1 VNTSLQDL
9 KKEVVDLVEQ
19 HKRELTSISDWLKLN
34 PEIGHQEYLA
44 SWLLASYAEDEGM
57 NVERR
62 IAGLETAFRATS
74 LGEKERPV
82 VALMAEYDALP
93 EVGHGCGHNIIA
105 ASTVGAAVA
114 LHKIMPRVNG
124 SLVLLGCPAEED
136 IVENAGGKIIMV
148 EKGVF
153 DEIDCAMMV
162 HPSPDVSY
170 MKRSSSMGRVG
181 LQLSFVRHPLT
192 NRDNMSRA
200 AAALSSY
207 IDDLNKNRSFRII
220 VEKINK
226 PVDHID
232 FTMKLDASDVS
243 TVLELTCKLT
253 SEAEKIATDSE
264 VSVFHRQFTNTYAD
278 MTWNSVLTDAFKQ
291 NLIELGEQPISH
303 IDRPNIG
310 DEGNVSHVVPTIC
323 TWIRISD
330 RTLPN
335 HSREF
340 ADATLSQSGHDG
352 IILGAKALAM
362 TTVDIF
368 TDTKLLED
376 AKREFSQS
384 K

>member
-1 VNTSLQDL
+1 LQDL

-19 HKRELTSISDWLKLN
+19 RRRELTSMSDWLKLN

-44 SWLLASYAEDEGM
+44 SWLLSSYAEDEGM
-57 NVERR
+57 TVERR
-62 IAGLETAFRATS
+62 VAGLETAFKATS
-74 LGEKERPV
+74 LGRKNRPV

-105 ASTVGAAVA
+105 ASTVGAAVV
-114 LHKIMPRVNG
+114 LHKIMARVNG

-170 MKRSSSMGRVG
+170 MKRSSSMGRIG
-181 LQLSFVRHPLT
+181 LQLSFVRHPLSQRET
-192 NRDNMSRA
+192 ISET

-207 IDDLNKNRSFRII
+207 IDDLNKDKSFRII
-220 VEKINK
+220 VEKIDK

-232 FTMKLDASDVS
+232 FTMKLDAPEVS
-243 TVLELTCKLT
+243 TVLELVRRLT
-253 SEAEKIATDSE
+253 SEAEKIAKDSE
-264 VSVFHRQFTNTYAD
+264 VSMFHRQFTNTYAD
-278 MTWNSVLTDAFKQ
+278 MMWNSVLSDAFQQ
-291 NLIELGEQPISH
+291 NLIELGEQPMSH

-330 RTLPN
+330 RPLPN

-340 ADATLSQSGHDG
+340 ADATLSRMGHDG
-352 IILGAKALAM
+352 IMLGAKALAM
-362 TTVDIF
+362 TAVDIF
-368 TDTKLLED
+368 ANTKLLED
-376 AKREFSQS
+376 AKHEFTQETGS
-384 K
+384 